1 MLDCE
6 NPHLLYET
14 SAANSLLHV
23 LLIGLQNVA
32 DALHQLLDLGGQTL
46 SRRLLQDL
54 PDQLL
59 CVPVALVV
67 HQGRRPGPAGCSVGA
82 APAERDLGLGLGQRG
97 LRCLGGRVGGPEG
110 VGEGSGAA
118 ALLCRGEKNNEKKYI
133 KKKTSPLS
141 E

>member
-1 MLDCE
+1 MLDSCE

-14 SAANSLLHV
+14 SAANGLLHV

-67 HQGRRPGPAGCSVGA
+67 HQGRWPGPAGCSVGA

-97 LRCLGGRVGGPEG
+97 LRGLGGRVGGPEG
-110 VGEGSGAA
+110 GGEGGGAA
-118 ALLCRGEKNNEKKYI
+118 ALLCRGGKKKNEKKYI
-133 KKKTSPLS
+133 
-141 E
+141 